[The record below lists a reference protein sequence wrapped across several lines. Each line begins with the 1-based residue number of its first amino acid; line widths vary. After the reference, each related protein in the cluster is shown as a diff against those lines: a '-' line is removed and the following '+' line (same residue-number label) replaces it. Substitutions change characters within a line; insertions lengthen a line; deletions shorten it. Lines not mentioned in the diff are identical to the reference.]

1 MKPLSPE
8 EIATAR
14 AIVADVQPPTPTLR
28 WPLLDARLG
37 ARAWVKHENH
47 GRVGAFKLRGGVV
60 YLHGL
65 VAREPRLAGVI
76 SATRGNHG
84 QSIALAASRHGLAAT
99 IVVPHGNSVEKNAAM
114 RALGASLVEH
124 GEDFQQA
131 REHAARLA
139 ADRGLHFVPSFDR
152 DLVRGVA
159 SYWMEFFEAS
169 AEDPPEVVYVPIGQ
183 GSGIAACASA
193 RAVHGARSRIV
204 GVVSA
209 HATAYLDSVRA
220 GRVVSA
226 PVTTRL
232 ADGMAC
238 RLPDEDALALIL
250 REVDEV
256 IAVTDDEV
264 AGAMRA
270 LFADTHNVAE
280 GAGAA
285 SLAAAL
291 QQRGRLAGRSVGLTL
306 CGANVDSDVFA
317 RVLAGGSA

>member
-1 MKPLSPE
+1 LKLLSAE

-14 AIVADVQPPTPTLR
+14 AIVAPLQAATPTLR

-47 GRVGAFKLRGGVV
+47 TRVGAFKLRGGAV
-60 YLHGL
+60 YLHEL
-65 VAREPRLAGVI
+65 LRREPGLSGVI

-84 QSIALAASRHGLAAT
+84 QSIALAAARQGISTT

-114 RALGASLVEH
+114 RALGATLIEH

-131 REHAARLA
+131 REHAAQLA
-139 ADRGLHFVPSFDR
+139 TARGLHFVPSLHR

-169 AEDPPEVVYVPIGQ
+169 AGDPPDVVFVPIGQ
-183 GSGIAACASA
+183 GSGICACACA
-193 RAVHGARSRIV
+193 RAAFGAKARIV

-209 HATAYLDSVRA
+209 HATAYLDSLRA
-220 GRVVSA
+220 GKAVEA

-238 RLPDEDALALIL
+238 RVPDEDALALIR
-250 REVDEV
+250 REVDDV
-256 IAVTDDEV
+256 IAVSDDEV
-264 AGAMRA
+264 AQAMRA

-285 SLAAAL
+285 ALAGAL
-291 QQRGRLAGRSVGLTL
+291 QQRGRWADRSVGIVLT
-306 CGANVDSDVFA
+306 GGNVDSVVFA
-317 RVLAGGSA
+317 RVLAGAAA

>member
-1 MKPLSPE
+1 VKLLTAA

-14 AIVADVQPPTPTLR
+14 AIVAPVQPPTPTLR

-47 GRVGAFKLRGGVV
+47 TRVGAFKLRGGAV
-60 YLHGL
+60 YLREL
-65 VAREPRLAGVI
+65 MRREPGLAGVI

-84 QSIALAASRHGLAAT
+84 QSIALAAAT
-99 IVVPHGNSVEKNAAM
+99 CGINAIIVVPHGNSVEKNAAM
-114 RALGASLVEH
+114 HALGATLIER
-124 GEDFQQA
+124 GDDFQQA
-131 REHAARLA
+131 REHAAQLA
-139 ADRGLHFVPSFDR
+139 AERGLHFVPSFHR

-169 AEDPPEVVYVPIGQ
+169 DADAPEVVFVPIGQ
-183 GSGIAACASA
+183 GSGIAACACA
-193 RAVHGARSRIV
+193 RAAHGARTRIV

-220 GRVVSA
+220 GHSVEA

-232 ADGMAC
+232 ADGLAC
-238 RLPDEDALALIL
+238 RVPDQDALALIR
-250 REVDEV
+250 REVDDV

-264 AGAMRA
+264 GEAMRA

-291 QQRGRLAGRSVGLTL
+291 RQRGHRAGRSVGITLT
-306 CGANVDSDVFA
+306 GGNVDSAVFA
-317 RVLAGGSA
+317 RVLGGAAA